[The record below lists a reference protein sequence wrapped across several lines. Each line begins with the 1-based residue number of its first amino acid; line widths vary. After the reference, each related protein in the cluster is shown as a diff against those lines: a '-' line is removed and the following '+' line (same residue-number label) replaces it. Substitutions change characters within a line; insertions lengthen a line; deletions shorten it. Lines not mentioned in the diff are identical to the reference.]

1 MVMTV
6 LSLVALA
13 FVVVVFLWAAAL
25 AGRLVY
31 LWIRRRDARPLND
44 EEKWQETSSES
55 MSEEE
60 WASLIAS
67 MAPENR
73 PTDDTDK
80 EDGHRI

>member
-1 MVMTV
+1 MVLTV
-6 LSLVALA
+6 VASIALA
-13 FVVVVFLWAAAL
+13 FIVAVTLWMGAI

-31 LWIRRRDARPLND
+31 LSLRRRDARPLTD

-73 PTDDTDK
+73 PTDDIDK